1 MSSVLSAE
9 ISATCN
15 ALGYFDEKTNK
26 YYADSNTLETV
37 KDLIRYLRRDDEV
50 HSIRRQ
56 LGDTKVLTT
65 DLLPLL
71 KHYHEEND
79 LFDVLLRLIM
89 NLTTPPL
96 LLFNFEIP
104 TDKVVRNYYL
114 EMEDHLKF
122 YKEAFADEAV
132 WAVFSTHLSK
142 VLDVDNAERGEEN
155 SVKIE
160 RILVLIRNV
169 LFVSDDS
176 IEKRPDNDASLHDQ
190 VLWALHHSGLLDI
203 ILYITTNPAEQG
215 YFMYILEILFFMLK
229 TQQPNELANAA
240 LQRSQGEKIRD
251 EAELVNIRHSEL
263 NVKHKK
269 TKMYM
274 GTRHSRFGGTFVV
287 QSMKSINDNNLLI
300 SHKPLNTLDSINF
313 DADKKQQK
321 TPRNRT
327 PLVSNQVDRRSA
339 FTIRLFLKEFCIEF
353 LNGAYNNIMQY
364 VKGVL
369 ARHSGDNQ
377 DESYYL
383 WALSFFMAFN
393 RHYKFEV
400 KLISETLSVQ
410 TFHFVQQQ
418 CENYLDL
425 MKTNK
430 KKILIWSKRLH
441 TALLSYK
448 ELLLT
453 LFVMDKSKDEVVTQS
468 SKVIKSNIFYL
479 PEYREFIIT
488 LLIMYDELQ
497 MTDLYLKDLMETQH
511 LFLKMFEVYCRTEG
525 TIMVKK
531 KSKSKTKRKSENKV
545 KIMDLNLDEMW
556 DEASSQISA
565 ILESG
570 EELLTDVPFDAACDI
585 PIDQQK
591 IIAMEKIQ
599 HKLRHSEYE
608 SAIGIMRAARE
619 VWPENNSFGNDNLS
633 SEEEFLCIREIF
645 YADLGKNK
653 VENTELINESDYDEN
668 DDEEV
673 DEESREMEI
682 SLDFKDFVKRLVHP
696 KIVRVCALALRTFDT
711 NSINTN
717 HSILKLMHRIA
728 FDCKYYVMMFQLSL
742 FRTFQ
747 RMFTVKDLPQYKEL
761 IKFATYI
768 MRNFFK
774 VVQSNHKA
782 FVELLFW
789 TSKKDAFEIEHGDAP
804 DDNKVTAK
812 QWSEEEENE
821 LRTLFEEHSRKQIK
835 DDVVDWILRN
845 LIKQTRTRRI
855 VLGKLRELDLL
866 DDYKKGKTS
875 RPMNSHYWSA
885 DEETRLRELYSE
897 FKSSPDLLNCIM
909 SGLIIPRPKNRVIE
923 KMLTLRLIQDKN
935 ELTKNKS
942 VRKKGKKNIANIEC
956 DLTVPT
962 KRRTTQN
969 KKHPTIAAKNDVMEI
984 LLENLNT
991 GKEEAIEWLKE
1002 SIFDVI
1008 EDFEENHEGIPLVPL
1023 TNGVENAMENE
1034 GFQKLLTS
1042 LGFSEPIDEQ
1052 ESYWR
1057 IPGHI
1062 KLDTLKMF
1070 HGLITSALEN
1080 NSTGDTETRSEMEDS
1095 NRGVSLN
1102 LSKNE
1107 TAVLNCESD
1116 QFDQQTTKRNRSS
1129 VGMDSPPNKRRRSS
1143 DENST
1148 DKSES

>member
-1 MSSVLSAE
+1 MSSLLSAE

-37 KDLIRYLRRDDEV
+37 KDIIRYLRRDDEL

-56 LGDTKVLTT
+56 LGDTKVLIT

-122 YKEAFADEAV
+122 YKEAFVDEAI

-142 VLDVDNAERGEEN
+142 VLEVDNSERAEEN

-160 RILVLIRNV
+160 RILVLMRNV

-176 IEKRPDNDASLHDQ
+176 IDKRPDNDASLHDQ

-215 YFMYILEILFFMLK
+215 YFVYILEILFFMLRN
-229 TQQPNELANAA
+229 QQPNELANAA
-240 LQRSQGEKIRD
+240 LQRSQREKIRD

-263 NVKHKK
+263 NIKHKK
-269 TKMYM
+269 TKIYT

-300 SHKPLNTLDSINF
+300 SHKPLNKLDSINF
-313 DADKKQQK
+313 DADKKLQK
-321 TPRNRT
+321 TARNRT
-327 PLVSNQVDRRSA
+327 PLLSNQVDRRSA

-353 LNGAYNNIMQY
+353 LNGAYNNVMQY
-364 VKGVL
+364 IKGL
-369 ARHSGDNQ
+369 IARHSGDNQ

-383 WALSFFMAFN
+383 WALGFFMSFN

-425 MKTNK
+425 MKTDK
-430 KKILIWSKRLH
+430 KKVLIWSKRLH

-511 LFLKMFEVYCRTEG
+511 LFLKMFEVYCKTEG
-525 TIMVKK
+525 TIIVKK
-531 KSKSKTKRKSENKV
+531 KSKSKMKNKTGYKV
-545 KIMDLNLDEMW
+545 RVIDLNLDDMW
-556 DEASSQISA
+556 DEASPQISA

-570 EELLTDVPFDAACDI
+570 GEFLTDVPFDAASDV
-585 PIDQQK
+585 PLDQQK
-591 IIAMEKIQ
+591 IVAMEKIQ
-599 HKLRHSEYE
+599 HKLRNSEYE

-653 VENTELINESDYDEN
+653 VENTEPIEEDEYDEY

-673 DEESREMEI
+673 DQDYRQQEI

-696 KIVRVCALALRTFDT
+696 KIVRVCALALKNFDT

-717 HSILKLMHRIA
+717 HSVLKLMHRIA

-747 RMFTVKDLPQYKEL
+747 RMFTVKDLPQYNEL
-761 IKFATYI
+761 IKFARYI
-768 MRNFFK
+768 LRNFFK
-774 VVQSNHKA
+774 FAQTNPKV
-782 FVELLFW
+782 FIEILFW
-789 TSKKDAFEIEHGDAP
+789 TSRKEAFEIEHGDMP
-804 DDNKVTAK
+804 NDKVTVK
-812 QWSEEEENE
+812 KWSEEEENE
-821 LRTLFEEHSRKQIK
+821 LRTLFEEHNSKQIK
-835 DDVVDWILRN
+835 EDIVDWILSN
-845 LIKQTRTRRI
+845 LVKQTRTRRM
-855 VLGKLRELDLL
+855 VLGKLRELDLI
-866 DDYKKGKTS
+866 DDYKKGRIS
-875 RPMNSHYWSA
+875 RSTNSQYWSA
-885 DEETRLRELYSE
+885 DEEIRLRELYSE
-897 FKSSPDLLNCIM
+897 FKNSPDLLNSIM
-909 SGLIIPRPKNRVIE
+909 NGLITPKPKNKVIE
-923 KMLTLRLIQDKN
+923 KMLSLHLIQDKN
-935 ELTKNKS
+935 ELTKNKPL
-942 VRKKGKKNIANIEC
+942 RKKGKKNTDFESDTNSLSI
-956 DLTVPT
+956 PT
-962 KRRTTQN
+962 KHRNTPNQKN
-969 KKHPTIAAKNDVMEI
+969 LTIAIATKNDIMEI
-984 LLENLNT
+984 LLENINAGNKEPVDWLN
-991 GKEEAIEWLKE
+991 E

-1008 EDFEENHEGIPLVPL
+1008 EDFEENHGGIPLVPL
-1023 TNGVENAMENE
+1023 SNMVENAMENDT
-1034 GFQKLLTS
+1034 FQKLLSS
-1042 LGFSEPIDEQ
+1042 LGFAKPVDEQ
-1052 ESYWR
+1052 ETYWR
-1057 IPGHI
+1057 IPGYI
-1062 KLDTLKMF
+1062 TLDTLKMF
-1070 HGLITSALEN
+1070 HDLITKALEN
-1080 NSTGDTETRSEMEDS
+1080 NLTCDAGTKIDIDVSNTGLSLSENQTE
-1095 NRGVSLN
+1095 
-1102 LSKNE
+1102 
-1107 TAVLNCESD
+1107 VLNHDSD
-1116 QFDQQTTKRNRSS
+1116 KGDQLKEQATKRSRSS
-1129 VGMDSPPNKRRRSS
+1129 SAEIESPPNKRRKSKN
-1143 DENST
+1143 EN
-1148 DKSES
+1148 